1 MFIRKTTLTVSL
13 GVYNVLQAT
22 DEDFGLDKDQVS
34 LSLHYPSCKSDLGRY
49 CDSTIQNCECDN
61 YAFFLFD

>member
-1 MFIRKTTLTVSL
+1 MYGPLGNSLVFFFPRFLMFIRKTTLTVSL

-34 LSLHYPSCKSDLGRY
+34 LSLHYPSC
-49 CDSTIQNCECDN
+49 
-61 YAFFLFD
+61 